1 MEKITRRLCD
11 LKLQKLELDYELYK
25 NEKEQAE
32 LEALLI
38 PIKERDTFWSILT
51 YIGKII
57 PGSSVLMNLLFEY
70 PDEKSVHT
78 CYTCP
83 LYSISIETD
92 RSLINSKIHERH
104 TIIIKTMNKT
114 VERMI
119 QSFFQQDM
127 DAIGSNRRVWFQSPT
142 VGVIMMK

>member
-1 MEKITRRLCD
+1 MEKLTRRLCD
-11 LKLQKLELDYELYK
+11 LMDYKLYK
-25 NEKEQAE
+25 NDKEQAE

-38 PIKERDTFWSILT
+38 PIKERDTLWSILT

-57 PGSSVLMNLLFEY
+57 PRSSVLMNLLFEY

-78 CYTCP
+78 CHTCD
-83 LYSISIETD
+83 LYSISIQTD
-92 RSLINSKIHERH
+92 RSVLHHGVHESH
-104 TIIIKTMNKT
+104 TIIIKTMNRT

-119 QSFFQQDM
+119 QSFFQQDT

-142 VGVIMMK
+142 VGIITMK